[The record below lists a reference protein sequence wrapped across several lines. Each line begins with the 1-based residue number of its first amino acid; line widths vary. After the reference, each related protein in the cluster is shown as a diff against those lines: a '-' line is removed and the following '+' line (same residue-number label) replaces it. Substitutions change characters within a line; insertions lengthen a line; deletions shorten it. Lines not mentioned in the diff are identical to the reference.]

1 MNMASRTSEAT
12 GRRSR
17 LVLAGRVTLALAAV
31 AALGLLAS
39 ACDGS
44 SSEGVAQVEKTAP
57 STDASPSSNDP
68 QAAFVACMRENGA
81 PDFPDPDSQ
90 GHFNLTPQV
99 PRQTPGLVAATE
111 ACESLKRAAY
121 ALDPQ
126 QAAGRGAKLQQL
138 LDYAACMRLHGVPNF
153 PDPTVSDGGM
163 GFDDLSQSNIN
174 PGAPVF
180 KAAEEACATSATAPP
195 KRGS

>member
-1 MNMASRTSEAT
+1 MANRASDAR

-17 LVLAGRVTLALAAV
+17 LVPAGGVTLALAAV
-31 AALGLLAS
+31 AALGLLVS
-39 ACDGS
+39 ACGGS
-44 SSEGVAQVEKTAP
+44 SSEGVAQVETTAP

-90 GHFNLTPQV
+90 GYFNLTPQV
-99 PRQTPGLVAATE
+99 PRQTPGLAAATE

-126 QAAGRGAKLQQL
+126 LAAGRRAKLQQL

-153 PDPTVSDGGM
+153 PDPTVGDGGM
-163 GFDDLSQSNIN
+163 GFDLLQSNIN